1 MKRLPGLALFASTAL
16 GLAGLSAA
24 QAAPEHHR
32 VRGTVV
38 SVSPTTL
45 VVHPASGSDVS
56 VAIGPDTKYATV
68 MKSDLSKV
76 DKDSYIGTATK
87 TVGSQL
93 VALELV
99 IFPAAMR
106 GAGDGH
112 YDWDPIS
119 DSTMSGHSTASS
131 MTNGNVEAAAP
142 AGGAKTVSSAMTNG
156 NVDTATSKSGAK
168 QIVVS
173 YKGGKQTIV
182 AADGADR
189 DVRRRRHV
197 GGQAGGGGV
206 RQRHGGRGQGH
217 RRLRGGR
224 HRGRR
229 AADVM
234 GAGRGLRAPSR
245 PSRGA
250 GASRVAAGGL

>member
-1 MKRLPGLALFASTAL
+1 MTRLPGLALFATTAL
-16 GLAGLSAA
+16 SLAATA
-24 QAAPEHHR
+24 VQAAPEHHR

-45 VVHPASGSDVS
+45 VVHPATGSDVS
-56 VAIGPDTKYATV
+56 VAIGADTKYATV
-68 MKSDLSKV
+68 VKSDLSKV

-87 TVGSQL
+87 TVGEQL
-93 VALELV
+93 VALEVV

-112 YDWDPIS
+112 YDWDSIG
-119 DSTMSGHSTASS
+119 DTTTGGHATASS

-156 NVDTATSKSGAK
+156 NVDTATDKSGAK

-182 AADGADR
+182 VPPTAPIVMFQPGDMSIVKTGETVFVNGTEDAGKVTGGFVA
-189 DVRRRRHV
+189 V
-197 GGQAGGGGV
+197 GSNGV
-206 RQRHGGRGQGH
+206 
-217 RRLRGGR
+217 
-224 HRGRR
+224 
-229 AADVM
+229 VPPM
-234 GAGRGLRAPSR
+234 
-245 PSRGA
+245 
-250 GASRVAAGGL
+250 

>member
-99 IFPAAMR
+99 IFPASMR

-182 AADGADR
+182 VPPTAPIVMFAAADMSAVKPGAVVFVNGMEDAGK
-189 DVRRRRHV
+189 VTGAFVAV
-197 GGQAGGGGV
+197 GTEGV
-206 RQRHGGRGQGH
+206 
-217 RRLRGGR
+217 
-224 HRGRR
+224 
-229 AADVM
+229 VPPM
-234 GAGRGLRAPSR
+234 
-245 PSRGA
+245 
-250 GASRVAAGGL
+250 

>member
-1 MKRLPGLALFASTAL
+1 MMNRLPRLALFATTAL

-45 VVHPASGSDVS
+45 VVHPATGSDVS

-68 MKSDLSKV
+68 VKSDLSKV

-87 TVGSQL
+87 KVGEQL
-93 VALELV
+93 VALEVV

-131 MTNGNVEAAAP
+131 MTNGNVDMAAP

-182 AADGADR
+182 VPPTAPIVMFDAAEMSAVKPGAVVFVNGMEDAGK
-189 DVRRRRHV
+189 VTGGFVAV
-197 GGQAGGGGV
+197 GTEGV
-206 RQRHGGRGQGH
+206 
-217 RRLRGGR
+217 
-224 HRGRR
+224 
-229 AADVM
+229 VPPM
-234 GAGRGLRAPSR
+234 
-245 PSRGA
+245 
-250 GASRVAAGGL
+250 